1 MNRITPL
8 DPNTSSGAAKD
19 LFDGV
24 QAKLGV
30 VPNLFRVLGNAPAA
44 LTGYLDFGAA
54 LGKGAFDAKLREQ
67 IALAVAE
74 SNQCGYCL
82 SAHTFVGRKVGLTDQ
97 QIADARHANAEGGRN
112 DAILKLARSIVVRRG
127 EIPSEELDQAR
138 AAGLSQGD
146 IVETV
151 ANVALNI
158 FSNYVNHIAE
168 TVVDFPEVKPGNGYV
183 APSCACA

>member
-1 MNRITPL
+1 MNRIAPL
-8 DPNTSSGAAKD
+8 DPKTTNGPAKQ

-30 VPNLFRVLGNAPAA
+30 VPNLFRVVGNAPTA
-44 LTGYLDFGAA
+44 LAGYLKFGAA
-54 LGKGAFDAKLREQ
+54 LADGGFDAKLREQ
-67 IALAVAE
+67 IALTVAE

-82 SAHTFVGRKVGLTDQ
+82 SAHTFVGRKVGLGEQD
-97 QIADARHANAEGGRN
+97 IADARHANGGNQRV

-127 EIPSEELDQAR
+127 EIAAEELNQAR
-138 AAGLSQGD
+138 AAGLSDGD
-146 IVETV
+146 VIETI

-158 FSNYVNHIAE
+158 FSNYVNHIAG
-168 TVVDFPEVKPGNGYV
+168 TVIDFPEVKPGNGYV